1 MEANKDITIEFDK
14 ENYSKFCQHLD
25 IIIFKDHKVF
35 WNMGFMCKQH
45 HPMYEL
51 FIADIFD
58 KAIKLCSVDERVPK
72 IDVIH
77 SVAGKLLIYYHF
89 EDSELQILD
98 IDIKQF
104 IEG

>member
-1 MEANKDITIEFDK
+1 MKANEDIILEFNK
-14 ENYSKFCQHLD
+14 EDYSNFCQHLD

-58 KAIKLCSVDERVPK
+58 KAIRLCSVDERVPE
-72 IDVIH
+72 IDVIR
-77 SVAGKLLIYYHF
+77 SVAGKLLIYYRF
-89 EDSELQILD
+89 DNNGLQILE
-98 IDIKQF
+98 INIQQF